1 MIYLLFWIKL
11 IKKNLKRNCDVSMTE
26 KKIVIIGAG
35 VSGLLCGK
43 RLTEAGHSVLIL
55 DKGRNIGGRLST
67 RRIDGAVFHHGA
79 SSLPDFYR
87 HKELPEFGL
96 EIFER
101 AEKEKIIQ
109 RKGNLFEPIN
119 SVADFVNYC
128 GTNLSIRKSCEAIS
142 LNLQNKTIGV
152 HCRGSVHENIP
163 YDLLILSIPPNQ
175 AKTLINKQINKFN
188 GLLKGVHMRSSAT
201 ALFSFDLNPET
212 IKDKHFSNDK
222 VHIHV
227 ENNRFKCKQPL
238 FCLTVHTK
246 EPFARKVVK
255 TNKNEI
261 KEILLKELSD
271 AIPFSLPKPTYEAGH
286 RWLYGFT
293 EQSLRK
299 SYLFYNEENV
309 GICGD
314 WCLGGT
320 ILDAASSGIKLAELI
335 LTR

>member
-1 MIYLLFWIKL
+1 M
-11 IKKNLKRNCDVSMTE
+11 NE
-26 KKIVIIGAG
+26 KKIVVIGAG
-35 VSGLLCGK
+35 ISGLLCGK
-43 RLTEAGHSVLIL
+43 RLAKAGHSVLIL

-67 RRIDGAVFHHGA
+67 RRTDGAVFHHGA
-79 SSLPDFYR
+79 SSLPDFYS

-96 EIFER
+96 EIFKR

-128 GTNLSIRKSCEAIS
+128 GENLNIQESCEAIS
-142 LNLQNKTIGV
+142 LNLHNKTIGIQ
-152 HCRGSVHENIP
+152 CRGRVYENTP
-163 YDLLILSIPPNQ
+163 YDILILSIPPYQ
-175 AKTLINKQINKFN
+175 AKTLINKQINEFD
-188 GLLKGVHMRSSAT
+188 GLLESVQMRSSAA
-201 ALFSFDLNPET
+201 ALFSFALNPKP
-212 IKDKHFSNDK
+212 IKDKHFSNEK
-222 VHIHV
+222 IHIYV
-227 ENNRFKCKQPL
+227 ENNRFKCKQQL

-293 EQSLRK
+293 ERSLGK
-299 SYLFYNEENV
+299 SFLFYNEENV

-320 ILDAASSGIKLAELI
+320 ILDAASSGIKLAEHI

>member
-1 MIYLLFWIKL
+1 M
-11 IKKNLKRNCDVSMTE
+11 NE
-26 KKIVIIGAG
+26 KKVIIIGAG
-35 VSGLLCGK
+35 ISGILCGK
-43 RLTEAGHSVLIL
+43 RLAEAGHSILIL

-67 RRIDGAVFHHGA
+67 RRTDGAVFHHGA
-79 SSLPDFYR
+79 SSLPDFYS

-96 EIFER
+96 EIFKR

-128 GTNLSIRKSCEAIS
+128 GANLNIQESCEAIS
-142 LNLQNKTIGV
+142 LNLQNKTIGIQ
-152 HCRGSVHENIP
+152 CRGRVYENTP
-163 YDLLILSIPPNQ
+163 YDILILSIPPYQ
-175 AKTLINKQINKFN
+175 AKTLINKQINEFD
-188 GLLKGVHMRSSAT
+188 GLLESVQMRSSAA
-201 ALFSFDLNPET
+201 ALFSFALNPKP
-212 IKDKHFSNDK
+212 IKDKHFSNEK
-222 VHIHV
+222 IHIHV
-227 ENNRFKCKQPL
+227 ENNRFKCKQQL

-293 EQSLRK
+293 ERSLGK
-299 SYLFYNEENV
+299 SFLFYNEENV

-320 ILDAASSGIKLAELI
+320 ILDAASSGIKLAEHI

>member
-1 MIYLLFWIKL
+1 M
-11 IKKNLKRNCDVSMTE
+11 NE
-26 KKIVIIGAG
+26 KKIVVIGAG
-35 VSGLLCGK
+35 ISGLLCGK
-43 RLTEAGHSVLIL
+43 RLAKAGHSVLIL

-67 RRIDGAVFHHGA
+67 RRKDGAVFHHGA
-79 SSLPDFYR
+79 SSLPDFYS

-96 EIFER
+96 EIFKR

-128 GTNLSIRKSCEAIS
+128 GANLNIQESCEAIS
-142 LNLQNKTIGV
+142 LNLHNKTIGIQ
-152 HCRGSVHENIP
+152 CRGRVYENTR
-163 YDLLILSIPPNQ
+163 YDILILSIPPYQ
-175 AKTLINKQINKFN
+175 AKTLINKQINEFD
-188 GLLKGVHMRSSAT
+188 GLLESVKMRSSAA
-201 ALFSFDLNPET
+201 ALFSFDLNPKP
-212 IKDKHFSNDK
+212 IKDKHFSNEK
-222 VHIHV
+222 IHIHV
-227 ENNRFKCKQPL
+227 ENNRFKCKQQL

-293 EQSLRK
+293 ERSLGK
-299 SYLFYNEENV
+299 SCLFFNEENV

-314 WCLGGT
+314 WCLGRT
-320 ILDAASSGIKLAELI
+320 ILDAASSGIKLAEHI

>member
-1 MIYLLFWIKL
+1 M
-11 IKKNLKRNCDVSMTE
+11 NE
-26 KKIVIIGAG
+26 KKIVVIGAG
-35 VSGLLCGK
+35 ISGLLCGK
-43 RLTEAGHSVLIL
+43 RLAEAGHSVLIL

-67 RRIDGAVFHHGA
+67 RRTDGAVFHHGA
-79 SSLPDFYR
+79 SSLPDFYS

-96 EIFER
+96 EIFKR

-128 GTNLSIRKSCEAIS
+128 GANLNIQESCEAIS
-142 LNLQNKTIGV
+142 LNLHNKTIGIQ
-152 HCRGSVHENIP
+152 CRGRVYENTP
-163 YDLLILSIPPNQ
+163 YDILILSIPPYQ
-175 AKTLINKQINKFN
+175 AKTLINKQINEFD
-188 GLLKGVHMRSSAT
+188 GLLESVQMRSSAA
-201 ALFSFDLNPET
+201 ALFSFDLNPKP
-212 IKDKHFSNDK
+212 IKDKHFSNEK
-222 VHIHV
+222 IHIHV
-227 ENNRFKCKQPL
+227 ENNRFKCKQQL

-293 EQSLRK
+293 ERSLGK
-299 SYLFYNEENV
+299 SCLFFNEENV

-320 ILDAASSGIKLAELI
+320 ILDAASSGIKLAEHI

>member
-1 MIYLLFWIKL
+1 M
-11 IKKNLKRNCDVSMTE
+11 NE
-26 KKIVIIGAG
+26 KKIVVIGAG

-43 RLTEAGHSVLIL
+43 RLAEAGHSVRIL

-67 RRIDGAVFHHGA
+67 RRTDGAVFHHGA
-79 SSLPDFYR
+79 SSLPDFYS

-96 EIFER
+96 EIFKR
-101 AEKEKIIQ
+101 AEKERIIQ

-128 GTNLSIRKSCEAIS
+128 GANLNIQESCEAIS
-142 LNLQNKTIGV
+142 LNLHNKTIGIQ
-152 HCRGSVHENIP
+152 CRGRVYENTQ
-163 YDLLILSIPPNQ
+163 YDILILSIPPYQ
-175 AKTLINKQINKFN
+175 AKTLINKQINEFD
-188 GLLKGVHMRSSAT
+188 GLLESVQMRSSAA
-201 ALFSFDLNPET
+201 ALFSFDLNPKP
-212 IKDKHFSNDK
+212 IKDKHFSNEK
-222 VHIHV
+222 IHIHV
-227 ENNRFKCKQPL
+227 ENNRFKCKQQL

-293 EQSLRK
+293 ERSLGK
-299 SYLFYNEENV
+299 SCLFFNKENV

-314 WCLGGT
+314 WCLGRT
-320 ILDAASSGIKLAELI
+320 ILDAASSGIKLAEQV
-335 LTR
+335 LTH

>member
-1 MIYLLFWIKL
+1 M
-11 IKKNLKRNCDVSMTE
+11 NE
-26 KKIVIIGAG
+26 KKTVIIGAG
-35 VSGLLCGK
+35 LSGLLCGK
-43 RLTEAGHSVLIL
+43 RLAEAGHSVLIL

-67 RRIDGAVFHHGA
+67 RRTDGAVFHHGA
-79 SSLPDFYR
+79 SSLPDFYS

-96 EIFER
+96 EIFKR

-128 GTNLSIRKSCEAIS
+128 GANLNIRESCEAIS
-142 LNLQNKTIGV
+142 LNLKNKTIGIQ
-152 HCRGSVHENIP
+152 CRGRIYENIP
-163 YDLLILSIPPNQ
+163 YDLLILSIPPYQ
-175 AKTLINKQINKFN
+175 AKTLINKQINEFD
-188 GLLKGVHMRSSAT
+188 GLLESVQMRSSAA
-201 ALFSFDLNPET
+201 ALFSFDLNPKP
-212 IKDKHFSNDK
+212 IKDKHFSNEK
-222 VHIHV
+222 IHIHV
-227 ENNRFKCKQPL
+227 ENNRFKCKQQL

-261 KEILLKELSD
+261 KEILLKELLD
-271 AIPFSLPKPTYEAGH
+271 AIPFTLPKPTYEAGH

-293 EQSLRK
+293 ERSLGK
-299 SYLFYNEENV
+299 SFLFYNEENV

-314 WCLGGT
+314 WCLGVT
-320 ILDAASSGIKLAELI
+320 ILDAASSGIKLAEHI

>member
-1 MIYLLFWIKL
+1 MI
-11 IKKNLKRNCDVSMTE
+11 KN
-26 KKIVIIGAG
+26 KIVIIGAG
-35 VSGLLCGK
+35 ASGLLCGK
-43 RLTEAGHSVLIL
+43 RLAEAGHSVLIL

-67 RRIDGAVFHHGA
+67 RRTDGAVFHHGA
-79 SSLPDFYR
+79 SSLPDFYS

-96 EIFER
+96 EIFKR

-128 GTNLSIRKSCEAIS
+128 GANLNIQQSCEAIS
-142 LNLQNKTIGV
+142 LNLHNKTIV
-152 HCRGSVHENIP
+152 TQCRGRVYENTP
-163 YDLLILSIPPNQ
+163 YDILILSIPPYQ
-175 AKTLINKQINKFN
+175 AKTLINKQINEYD
-188 GLLKGVHMRSSAT
+188 GIQESVQMRSSAA
-201 ALFSFDLNPET
+201 ALFSFDLNPKP
-212 IKDKHFSNDK
+212 IKDKHFSNEK
-222 VHIHV
+222 IHIYV
-227 ENNRFKCKQPL
+227 ENNRFKCKQQL

-293 EQSLRK
+293 ERSLGK
-299 SYLFYNEENV
+299 SFLFCNEENV

-320 ILDAASSGIKLAELI
+320 ILDAASSGIKLAEHI

>member
-1 MIYLLFWIKL
+1 MT
-11 IKKNLKRNCDVSMTE
+11 KKKT
-26 KKIVIIGAG
+26 VIIGAG
-35 VSGLLCGK
+35 ISGLLCGK
-43 RLTEAGHSVLIL
+43 RLIEAGHSVVIL

-67 RRIDGAVFHHGA
+67 RRTDGAVFHHGA
-79 SSLPDFYR
+79 SSLPDFYS

-96 EIFER
+96 KIFKR

-109 RKGNLFEPIN
+109 RKGTLFEPIN

-128 GTNLSIRKSCEAIS
+128 GANLNIQESCEAIS
-142 LNLQNKTIGV
+142 LNLHNKTIGIQ
-152 HCRGSVHENIP
+152 CRGRVYENTR
-163 YDLLILSIPPNQ
+163 YDILILSIPPYQ
-175 AKTLINKQINKFN
+175 AKTLINKQINEFD
-188 GLLKGVHMRSSAT
+188 GLLESVQMRSSAA
-201 ALFSFDLNPET
+201 ALFSFALNPKP
-212 IKDKHFSNDK
+212 IKDKHFSNEK
-222 VHIHV
+222 IHIHV
-227 ENNRFKCKQPL
+227 ENNRFKCKQQL

-261 KEILLKELSD
+261 KEVLLKELSD

-293 EQSLRK
+293 ERSLGK
-299 SYLFYNEENV
+299 SWLFYNEENV

-320 ILDAASSGIKLAELI
+320 ILDGASSGIKLAEHI

>member
-1 MIYLLFWIKL
+1 M
-11 IKKNLKRNCDVSMTE
+11 NE
-26 KKIVIIGAG
+26 KKIIVIGAG

-43 RLTEAGHSVLIL
+43 RLAEAGHSVLIL

-67 RRIDGAVFHHGA
+67 RQTDGAVFHHGA
-79 SSLPDFYR
+79 SSLPDFYS

-96 EIFER
+96 EIFKR

-128 GTNLSIRKSCEAIS
+128 GANLNIQESCEAIS
-142 LNLQNKTIGV
+142 LNLHNKTIGIQY
-152 HCRGSVHENIP
+152 RGKVYENTP
-163 YDLLILSIPPNQ
+163 YDILILSIPPYQ
-175 AKTLINKQINKFN
+175 AKTLINKQINEFDS
-188 GLLKGVHMRSSAT
+188 LLESVQMRSSAA
-201 ALFSFDLNPET
+201 ALFSFDLNPKP
-212 IKDKHFSNDK
+212 IKDKHFSNEK
-222 VHIHV
+222 IHIHV
-227 ENNRFKCKQPL
+227 ENNRFKCKQQL

-255 TNKNEI
+255 INKNEI

-293 EQSLRK
+293 ERSLGK
-299 SYLFYNEENV
+299 SCLFSNEENV

-320 ILDAASSGIKLAELI
+320 ILDAASSGIKLAEHI

>member
-1 MIYLLFWIKL
+1 M
-11 IKKNLKRNCDVSMTE
+11 NE
-26 KKIVIIGAG
+26 KKIVVIGAG
-35 VSGLLCGK
+35 ISGLLCGK
-43 RLTEAGHSVLIL
+43 RLAEAGHSVLIL
-55 DKGRNIGGRLST
+55 DKGRNKGGRLST
-67 RRIDGAVFHHGA
+67 RRTDGAVFHHGA
-79 SSLPDFYR
+79 SSLPNFYSY
-87 HKELPEFGL
+87 KELPKFGL
-96 EIFER
+96 EIFKR

-128 GTNLSIRKSCEAIS
+128 GANLNIQESCEAIS
-142 LNLQNKTIGV
+142 LNLHKKTIGIQ
-152 HCRGSVHENIP
+152 CRGRVYENTP
-163 YDLLILSIPPNQ
+163 YDILILSIPPYQ
-175 AKTLINKQINKFN
+175 AKTLINKQINEFD
-188 GLLKGVHMRSSAT
+188 GLLESVQMRSSAA
-201 ALFSFDLNPET
+201 ALFSFDLNPKP
-212 IKDKHFSNDK
+212 IKDKHFSNEK
-222 VHIHV
+222 IHIHV
-227 ENNRFKCKQPL
+227 ENNRFKCKQQL

-293 EQSLRK
+293 ERSLGK
-299 SYLFYNEENV
+299 SWLFYKEENV

-320 ILDAASSGIKLAELI
+320 ILDAASSGIKLAEHI
-335 LTR
+335 LNR

>member
-1 MIYLLFWIKL
+1 
-11 IKKNLKRNCDVSMTE
+11 MTE
-26 KKIVIIGAG
+26 KRIVIIGAG
-35 VSGLLCGK
+35 ISGLLCGK
-43 RLTEAGHSVLIL
+43 RLAKAGHSVLIL
-55 DKGRNIGGRLST
+55 DKGRSIGGRLST
-67 RRIDGAVFHHGA
+67 RRTDGAVFHHGA
-79 SSLPDFYR
+79 SSLPDFYS

-96 EIFER
+96 EIFKR

-128 GTNLSIRKSCEAIS
+128 GANLNIQESCEAIS
-142 LNLQNKTIGV
+142 LNLQNKTIGIQ
-152 HCRGSVHENIP
+152 CRGRISKNTP
-163 YDLLILSIPPNQ
+163 YDLLILSIPPYQ
-175 AKTLINKQINKFN
+175 AKTLINKQINEFD
-188 GLLKGVHMRSSAT
+188 GLLESVQMRSSAA
-201 ALFSFDLNPET
+201 ALFSFNLNPEP
-212 IKDKHFSNDK
+212 IKDKHFSNEK
-222 VHIHV
+222 IHIHV
-227 ENNRFKCKQPL
+227 ENNRFKCKQQL

-261 KEILLKELSD
+261 KEILLKELSN

-293 EQSLRK
+293 ERSLGK
-299 SYLFYNEENV
+299 SCLFFNEENV

-314 WCLGGT
+314 WCLGRT
-320 ILDAASSGIKLAELI
+320 ILDAASSGIKLAEQI